1 MSRVFFYGIK
11 KFSIFFTTQ
20 GGKKRKFLRYE

>member
-11 KFSIFFTTQ
+11 KFSKGRSHEIDFSDIYS
-20 GGKKRKFLRYE
+20 REM